1 MECGVIRI
9 TRDIRR
15 GLCALGLALA
25 LGAGPSPGRAES
37 LPPLRGEIAG
47 AVKIAD
53 LPDLGLAW
61 RATLAD
67 GGVALAAT
75 RPGADLLVELRPA
88 GDDAGGWRWTIL
100 RGSLD
105 LTELWPLAREKL
117 GPAAEGWSA
126 SGRIELAG
134 GGTWSDESGPVG
146 EVRLA
151 LREGWARSDEL
162 DVELNGVEFDA
173 ITTELGTGT
182 LPARQVLRVGK
193 ISAAGAELEGLRVVF
208 GLDAG
213 QVLEVVGGEVAFLG
227 GVVRLRPFRMPL
239 ARPAVDAAADV
250 EALRLDE
257 AARLLPWLIQSAQG
271 RLHGRVELAWN
282 TEKGLRVRDGGLNV
296 VDSEHAVLLLAPS
309 PGLLTGSMEKKFRF
323 FRGRGLRWMGIHNPA
338 YAPLKE
344 IEMGRE
350 GLRVESFT
358 VDFWPDGP
366 GVGRTAVIRIAGRPT
381 GGKLVK
387 EVKLDVNFHGPWS
400 EFLAFGLNNEL
411 SGFSFRL
418 E

>member
-1 MECGVIRI
+1 M
-9 TRDIRR
+9 
-15 GLCALGLALA
+15 
-25 LGAGPSPGRAES
+25 
-37 LPPLRGEIAG
+37 
-47 AVKIAD
+47 KIAD

-105 LTELWPLAREKL
+105 LAELWPLAREKL

-134 GGTWSDESGPVG
+134 GGIWSDESGPVG